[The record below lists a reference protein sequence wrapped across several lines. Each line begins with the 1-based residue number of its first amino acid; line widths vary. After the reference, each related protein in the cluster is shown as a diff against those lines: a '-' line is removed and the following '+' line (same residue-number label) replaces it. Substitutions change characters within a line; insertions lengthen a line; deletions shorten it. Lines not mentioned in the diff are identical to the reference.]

1 MLLFLFYRY
10 CHRNW
15 NGRRI
20 PKLALWKMPNTRRA
34 AVMLK
39 YANAFPFYTCFTRV
53 KFTVP
58 LIVRYFIYLKI
69 ILFNLFLNSRHKFS
83 AIFFPDGYF
92 LPITRRQTFYR
103 HKSIRLSLSL
113 LNIKS
118 DWFVKKSL
126 SRPNKAL
133 SEKDKMVITLRAF
146 KSVIMPLLKPLGC
159 VWL

>member
-20 PKLALWKMPNTRRA
+20 PKLALWIMPNTRRA
-34 AVMLK
+34 AVILK

-58 LIVRYFIYLKI
+58 LIVQAILFIQGI
-69 ILFNLFLNSRHKFS
+69 HPLFNLFLNSRHKFI
-83 AIFFPDGYF
+83 AIFSVFETF
-92 LPITRRQTFYR
+92 HPIICRQTFYR
-103 HKSIRLSLSL
+103 HKSIHLSLSL

-118 DWFVKKSL
+118 DWFVRKSL

-133 SEKDKMVITLRAF
+133 SARDKMVTTLHASAF
-146 KSVIMPLLKPLGC
+146 KPLLKP
-159 VWL
+159 